1 MISFLKKNILLILAL
16 SLLNFNVL
24 LSDEKVDSIIDQM
37 QIISQDLK
45 TLEKAFYKKSDII
58 DKNKPSNFDNLNEDV
73 LTKHLLRL
81 NEIEEQ
87 FRQLTNKFEEIN
99 FKMDKLS
106 SRVTKMQSDNQMRFS
121 DLENDG
127 ENPNKN
133 KKKVK
138 LPGTSKPQDLG
149 ATPGY
154 SLSNLPEE
162 QETVSVGTTAAVTTS
177 ETERSES
184 LLPDKPP
191 KEQYDFAISF
201 MKIGDYETAEFALK
215 EFIEKNKD
223 HDLAGNAQYWY
234 GETFRIRQLYSD
246 AATAYLDGYQ
256 NYPKSD
262 KAPDNLLKLGIT
274 MVQLGEKEQGCT
286 MITGIKKQYP
296 KASKSVLQKAQYE
309 QKKFNCSKS

>member
-1 MISFLKKNILLILAL
+1 MISKNKKFSIIFTLLLM
-16 SLLNFNVL
+16 FNVNNL
-24 LSDEKVDSIIDQM
+24 YSDERLEAVIDQM
-37 QIISQDLK
+37 QIINQDLK
-45 TLEKAFYKKSDII
+45 TLEKAFYKKSDILETSKTTNI
-58 DKNKPSNFDNLNEDV
+58 NNLNEDV

-87 FRQLTNKFEEIN
+87 FRSLTNKFEEIS

-106 SRVTKMQSDNQMRFS
+106 SRVTKIQSDTQLRFS
-121 DLENDG
+121 DLENS
-127 ENPNKN
+127 EIKPNTN
-133 KKKVK
+133 KKKAK
-138 LPGTSKPQDLG
+138 LPGTSKPQDFG

-154 SLSNLPEE
+154 SLKELPEK
-162 QETVSVGTTAAVTTS
+162 QETISVGTTASVTTS
-177 ETERSES
+177 ETERSS
-184 LLPDKPP
+184 LLPDKSP

-223 HDLAGNAQYWY
+223 HDLAGSAQYWY